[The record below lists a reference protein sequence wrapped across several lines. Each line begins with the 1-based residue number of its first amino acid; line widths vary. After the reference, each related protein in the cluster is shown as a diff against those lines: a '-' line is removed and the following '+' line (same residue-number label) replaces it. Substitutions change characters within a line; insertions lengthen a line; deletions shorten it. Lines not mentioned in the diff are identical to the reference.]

1 MVRCKGHET
10 TRVSVPVATFQ
21 AAALPMVCAKTGAV
35 ADRMVCVQAT
45 TTASWTWWLLLGG
58 PLPLQAA
65 RWLVRRRITG
75 WIPMAARPAARL
87 RRIRCVSLLGLA
99 VGILAVLVGMLT
111 GWPGLAR
118 LAVAGWALAIAAA
131 MAEPISSIGARL
143 DPSTGEVLLTRVH
156 PKFGAAVHGVVSGT
170 GDEYK

>member
-1 MVRCKGHET
+1 MDRCKSHET
-10 TRVSVPVATFQ
+10 TRVSVPVATLQ
-21 AAALPMVCAKTGAV
+21 AAALPMVCAKTGAL
-35 ADRMVCVQAT
+35 ADRMVCIQAT
-45 TTASWTWWLLLGG
+45 TTASWTWWLLPGG

-65 RWLVRRRITG
+65 QWLVRRQITG

-99 VGILAVLVGMLT
+99 LGVLAVLVGMLA

-118 LAVAGWALAIAAA
+118 LAVAGWAVAIAAA
-131 MAEPISSIGARL
+131 IAEPIWSIGARL

-156 PKFGAAVHGVVSGT
+156 PKFEAAVHGVVAGT
-170 GDEYK
+170 GGECE